1 MPANLTPVY
10 YEAEKRFRAAK
21 TVPEKIAALE
31 EMLAVMPKH
40 KGTDHLKG
48 DLRRRIAKLS
58 QSTGRKGA
66 TQRSSMV
73 VDKEGA
79 AQVAVIGVP
88 NAGKS
93 QLVDAVTNATPTVAE
108 YPFTSHA
115 ITPGMMEFEN
125 IQIQLLDTPPLASGA
140 VPFWMPH
147 TLRRADALL
156 IVVDAADS
164 PLDRLV
170 DITHQLEEML
180 VAAGPPPADG
190 ADPRVDDDPRVVRVK
205 AMIVANKSDLA
216 SDAEMRSI
224 VASLGAEP
232 GGGIPVQAISA
243 RSGAGL
249 EDLRLAVYR
258 LLDIIRVYT
267 KTPGQKADMT
277 DPIVLDRGSTM
288 EEAAQQVHKDFRARM
303 KFARVWGSGKH
314 DGIMVKRDHV
324 LEDGDIVELHM

>member
-1 MPANLTPVY
+1 MPANLTPAY
-10 YEAEKRFRAAK
+10 YEAEKRFRAAR
-21 TVPEKIAALE
+21 TVPEKIAALQ

-79 AQVAVIGVP
+79 AQLAVIGVP

-93 QLVDAVTNATPTVAE
+93 QLVAAVTNAAPTVAE
-108 YPFTSHA
+108 YPFTSHV
-115 ITPGMMEFEN
+115 ITPGMMGFEN
-125 IQIQLLDTPPLASGA
+125 IQVQLLDTPPLAPDA

-164 PLDRLV
+164 PLDQLAA
-170 DITHQLEEML
+170 ISLQLEEML
-180 VAAGPPPADG
+180 VAVGPLPESGD
-190 ADPRVDDDPRVVRVK
+190 VDPRVVRVK
-205 AMIVANKSDLA
+205 AMILANKSDLA
-216 SDAEMRSI
+216 SDAEMLRI
-224 VASLGAEP
+224 TASLGV
-232 GGGIPVQAISA
+232 GWGSDVPVLAISA
-243 RSGAGL
+243 RNGAGL
-249 EDLRLAVYR
+249 DDLRLAVYR
-258 LLDIIRVYT
+258 MLDIIRIYT

-277 DPIVLDRGSTM
+277 DPIVLDRGSTL

-324 LEDGDIVELHM
+324 LEDGDIVELHI